1 MAFRRRADVSPRWN
15 GVSKGQ
21 RQEETGTE
29 NEILVKEVER
39 QSREGMSDSETRD
52 RTPRNSLHSADLRDI
67 TGVPGSVTPSFD
79 SDYHNSSSASQRS
92 SLTLLSPTLSLYER
106 MTSPMLP
113 HTPEPTPTLPLT
125 PPPTSTR
132 VLLIDSTESE
142 NWDIPPL
149 ADGASILP
157 NAPSRVVERP
167 GSVTQMG
174 TNSSHDAAIPN
185 DTTITMITD
194 PHNSARM
201 PSCRTP
207 RSTLSVVSPRQ
218 DFVVNTDLC
227 VPHVETPE
235 TDRNE
240 SEWTTSFE
248 EEKREEVGRD
258 VKRFEMDL
266 LYDDDD
272 GEIVDCDSTPSFSA
286 KRRRFSSPAPE
297 FDVEAQIPLQRQ
309 FRNRKRGSPYNPETW
324 TFPVDRV
331 LSPFSWRS
339 IINPVRGNSNKLK
352 PCSNANNNNI
362 REETEK
368 RSQNDD
374 CDSSSHDSSSDSEL
388 DVNVEHRKKESGL
401 REYVSANLNTNAPL
415 GGYHPALPAIESVS
429 SPMGQ
434 DIGGGRGGE
443 AVAAATA
450 AYDENKNAQIEKLVK
465 IPYKVDM
472 LREVSYSGDDPDNV
486 PTWNEW
492 FYDMEWMPVK
502 IRLRLLE
509 RWERTNKAYIAKLWE
524 RNLFPIIIY
533 IAVFLFYLL
542 TWIGIWNGSS
552 KAVRDT
558 VVQMGEDMGFIDPDI
573 CRRYLNPCSKHGQC
587 INRKVPL
594 EEGSHEHFFT
604 IQCRCNAGYR
614 GLFCEEP
621 RFVCDEGIALC
632 PNNST
637 CVNLPKGQFFCRC
650 QDGSKCAPIR
660 KLPTRGGASWT
671 HFSFTC
677 FSPTNFCLF
686 FHLLVWLRDVLIP
699 LFLVS

>member
-1 MAFRRRADVSPRWN
+1 M
-15 GVSKGQ
+15 
-21 RQEETGTE
+21 EEIRSE
-29 NEILVKEVER
+29 SEMIEKEEER
-39 QSREGMSDSETRD
+39 LSSDAMGDSETRD
-52 RTPRNSLHSADLRDI
+52 RTPSRSLNSANLCDFPDSCD
-67 TGVPGSVTPSFD
+67 VPISVSPSFE
-79 SDYHNSSSASQRS
+79 SDYHNSSSSSKRS
-92 SLTLLSPTLSLYER
+92 SLTLLSPTLSIYER
-106 MTSPMLP
+106 MTTPMHP
-113 HTPEPTPTLPLT
+113 HTPAPTPTLPST

-132 VLLIDSTESE
+132 FLLIDSTESK
-142 NWDIPPL
+142 DCAIPAL
-149 ADGASILP
+149 ADGASISP

-185 DTTITMITD
+185 DTAICMTTD
-194 PHNSARM
+194 PHNSAKM

-207 RSTLSVVSPRQ
+207 RSNLSVVSPRQ

-248 EEKREEVGRD
+248 EEKREEVGRGDDSD

-542 TWIGIWNGSS
+542 TWIGI
-552 KAVRDT
+552 
-558 VVQMGEDMGFIDPDI
+558 
-573 CRRYLNPCSKHGQC
+573 
-587 INRKVPL
+587 
-594 EEGSHEHFFT
+594 
-604 IQCRCNAGYR
+604 
-614 GLFCEEP
+614 
-621 RFVCDEGIALC
+621 
-632 PNNST
+632 
-637 CVNLPKGQFFCRC
+637 
-650 QDGSKCAPIR
+650 
-660 KLPTRGGASWT
+660 
-671 HFSFTC
+671 
-677 FSPTNFCLF
+677 
-686 FHLLVWLRDVLIP
+686 
-699 LFLVS
+699 